1 MENFNLSE
9 LTIYLEASGED
20 LVLKSI
26 IETEIQKRIPINR
39 QYSREYL
46 FQKSILERHSIGVNF
61 LPTTDSF
68 KYYGHNITIEI
79 SLDESEFKEIS
90 TNFNSKPP
98 INTEGR
104 LKASLLVKENLNE
117 SQIERLRTIGFH
129 TNEILE
135 VECL

>member
-1 MENFNLSE
+1 MEKMNLDQ
-9 LTIYLEASGED
+9 LTILWEASNGN
-20 LVLKSI
+20 LGLK
-26 IETEIQKRIPINR
+26 ENVEAEIQKRIASNR

-61 LPTTDSF
+61 LPTTDSY

-79 SLDESEFKEIS
+79 SLDESEFIEIS
-90 TNFNSKPP
+90 TNFSSKPP

-104 LKASLLVKENLNE
+104 LKASLLVNENLNV

-135 VECL
+135 VECM